1 MQFEDIGVFLGFISY
16 PYYKDGKDLY
26 NEVFKPFFEKH
37 KRHFA
42 KYDPDVLSSEE
53 EDPYP
58 DIYTPAGYRMFS
70 SSGLSILSLVDDYS
84 FYNRFFNKNH
94 IQSLLQPEIDTEISD
109 AKKKKEIDLDFKSVV
124 VSGITEREESERT
137 LLQAAKETFLLPDNN
152 RYRYIGIIRLK
163 IDYRLLVGKKNAMST
178 VSNIKGQ
185 IKSIYDNRT
194 NKASRCD
201 YIAIDCYDN
210 DELTVI
216 AFADELLTLFN
227 FLGNIRSIKN
237 TDIGQPYFDEL
248 KKQNCEKHVFGLTY
262 LCFGYDLKRGLGDDI
277 GENDIINCTI
287 ETKPGHRDVF
297 YAYLRDNPQAKSLG
311 ISNPNMNISGGCN
324 IYFSMPLQKIV
335 ELENICKDTESVFRR
350 DVRKVKVSLK
360 DDFDSPDR
368 DKSDVSES
376 EHVHSNNNKHAELL
390 RDNLSKVK
398 ELVKQVGVSKMV
410 RERLMALFEFYNL
423 SCQNILQSFYLGELK
438 PALSDYHNMIMDMKN
453 NPKEDLSSIEQ
464 MLNEEITNM
473 ENACYDR
480 LHIQKNNQ
488 APLEY
493 SGGIQQYL
501 TSFDFVYK
509 QIYRIFSPKD
519 NDAFYVTISGAERAA
534 SERQLFKLNIHDIV
548 FPELFIIAVWKE
560 IANFALKIQKRNV
573 ENDRSKPHK
582 ELIDTLNTWND
593 FISNEDAF
601 RIIHDR
607 IHQSKKL
614 LHDDDVSRC
623 IKQLVSP
630 ELIEYFIKD
639 YIVFHFAFCN
649 DFSLFWHFYF
659 KILLQT
665 TNSYNCLNHID
676 KRHQIHMFLRVFM
689 VAKLACGEGEENV
702 LSSFVQAQA
711 DSPFDTILGAQWIEC
726 YKKTLTATDEIY
738 NVLKMFGF
746 CQMIDYTIESYE
758 ENIYKKEHPDQLYN
772 PAQIKDIIKER
783 ENNMEM
789 MKEYLNNG
797 WIIREDSDLERY
809 EYSFIICL
817 FGAFLRSVYELDFS
831 VNTDSKIKSIPR
843 DSEGKINKVMEIIPR
858 TKNDLYNNMIQ
869 IPVDTTGG
877 FFIPSSNIRRQYFR
891 LRTTLYR
898 SLWNY
903 RFACENP

>member
-1 MQFEDIGVFLGFISY
+1 MQFENNGVFLSFISY

-26 NEVFKPFFEKH
+26 NDVFKLFFEKH
-37 KRHFA
+37 KRHIA
-42 KYDPDVLSSEE
+42 KYDPDVSSSKD

-58 DIYTPAGYRMFS
+58 NVYTPAGYRMFS
-70 SSGLSILSLVDDYS
+70 SSGLAILSLVDDYS

-94 IQSLLQPEIDTEISD
+94 IQSLLQPEIDS
-109 AKKKKEIDLDFKSVV
+109 EIDLDFKSVV

-137 LLQAAKETFLLPDNN
+137 LLQAAKDTFLLPENN

-163 IDYRLLVGKKNAMST
+163 IDYRLLVGKNNAMATISR
-178 VSNIKGQ
+178 IKKQ
-185 IKSIYDNRT
+185 IKNLYENRVK
-194 NKASRCD
+194 NDSRCD

-216 AFADELLTLFN
+216 TFADELLILFN
-227 FLGNIRSIKN
+227 LLGNIRSIKN
-237 TDIGQPYFDEL
+237 TDIGQPYDEENE
-248 KKQNCEKHVFGLTY
+248 KDCEKHVFGLTY
-262 LCFGYDLKRGLGDDI
+262 LCFGYDLKCELGDDI
-277 GENDIINCTI
+277 GENDMINCTI
-287 ETKPGHRDVF
+287 ETKPGHRDIF
-297 YAYLRDNPQAKSLG
+297 YSYIRDNSVSESLG
-311 ISNPNMNISGGCN
+311 ISDSNINISGGCN
-324 IYFSMPLQKIV
+324 VYFSMPLQKIV
-335 ELENICKDTESVFRR
+335 ELERICKDTKSVFRR

-360 DDFDSPDR
+360 DDFDSSDR
-368 DKSDVSES
+368 DKSTIDES
-376 EHVHSNNNKHAELL
+376 KHIRTNNNKQAEIT
-390 RDNLSKVK
+390 RENFSQVK
-398 ELVKQVGVSKMV
+398 KLVKQVGVSKMV
-410 RERLMALFEFYNL
+410 RERLMALLEFYNL

-438 PALSDYHNMIMDMKN
+438 PALSDYHNMIKDMRN
-453 NPKEDLSSIEQ
+453 SPMEDLSSIEQ

-534 SERQLFKLNIHDIV
+534 SERQLFKLNIHDII
-548 FPELFIIAVWKE
+548 FPELFIITVWKE
-560 IANFALKIQKRNV
+560 IANFALKIQKKNV
-573 ENDRSKPHK
+573 ENDRSEPHK
-582 ELIDTLNTWND
+582 ELVDTLNTWND

-601 RIIHDR
+601 SIIRDR
-607 IHQSKKL
+607 IRHSEKL
-614 LHDDDVSRC
+614 LHDDEVSKC
-623 IKQLVSP
+623 IKQMVSP

-639 YIVFHFAFCN
+639 YIVFHFAFCD
-649 DFSLFWHFYF
+649 DFTLFWHFYF

-676 KRHQIHMFLRVFM
+676 KRYLIHMFLRVFM
-689 VAKLACGEGEENV
+689 VAKLACGEEKHNA
-702 LSSFVQAQA
+702 SYFSFVQSQA
-711 DSPFDTILGAQWIEC
+711 DSPFDSIIGSQWIEC
-726 YKKTLTATDEIY
+726 YKKTLDATEEIF
-738 NVLKMFGF
+738 NVLNMHGF

-758 ENIYKKEHPDQLYN
+758 ENIYKKERPDQLYDPTQAKN
-772 PAQIKDIIKER
+772 IVEER
-783 ENNMEM
+783 ENIMKE
-789 MKEYLNNG
+789 MKEYLNKG
-797 WIIREDSDLERY
+797 WIIREDPNLEHY

-817 FGAFLRSVYELDFS
+817 FGAFLRSVYELDYS
-831 VNTDSKIKSIPR
+831 VNANSKIKSIPR
-843 DSEGKINKVMEIIPR
+843 DSEGKINKVMEIIPG
-858 TKNDLYNNMIQ
+858 TKNDLYDNIIQ

-877 FFIPSSNIRRQYFR
+877 FFIPSSNIRSQYFR

-903 RFACENP
+903 RFACEN

>member
-1 MQFEDIGVFLGFISY
+1 
-16 PYYKDGKDLY
+16 
-26 NEVFKPFFEKH
+26 
-37 KRHFA
+37 
-42 KYDPDVLSSEE
+42 
-53 EDPYP
+53 
-58 DIYTPAGYRMFS
+58 
-70 SSGLSILSLVDDYS
+70 
-84 FYNRFFNKNH
+84 
-94 IQSLLQPEIDTEISD
+94 
-109 AKKKKEIDLDFKSVV
+109 
-124 VSGITEREESERT
+124 
-137 LLQAAKETFLLPDNN
+137 
-152 RYRYIGIIRLK
+152 
-163 IDYRLLVGKKNAMST
+163 
-178 VSNIKGQ
+178 
-185 IKSIYDNRT
+185 
-194 NKASRCD
+194 
-201 YIAIDCYDN
+201 
-210 DELTVI
+210 
-216 AFADELLTLFN
+216 
-227 FLGNIRSIKN
+227 
-237 TDIGQPYFDEL
+237 
-248 KKQNCEKHVFGLTY
+248 
-262 LCFGYDLKRGLGDDI
+262 
-277 GENDIINCTI
+277 
-287 ETKPGHRDVF
+287 
-297 YAYLRDNPQAKSLG
+297 
-311 ISNPNMNISGGCN
+311 
-324 IYFSMPLQKIV
+324 
-335 ELENICKDTESVFRR
+335 
-350 DVRKVKVSLK
+350 
-360 DDFDSPDR
+360 
-368 DKSDVSES
+368 
-376 EHVHSNNNKHAELL
+376 
-390 RDNLSKVK
+390 
-398 ELVKQVGVSKMV
+398 MV

-423 SCQNILQSFYLGELK
+423 SCQNILQSFYLEELK

-573 ENDRSKPHK
+573 ENDKSKPHK

-593 FISNEDAF
+593 FISNDDAF
-601 RIIHDR
+601 RIIRDR

-689 VAKLACGEGEENV
+689 VAKLACGEGEENA

-711 DSPFDTILGAQWIEC
+711 DSPFDSILGAQWIEC
-726 YKKTLTATDEIY
+726 YKKTLAATDEIY

-758 ENIYKKEHPDQLYN
+758 ENIYKKEHSDQLFN

-783 ENNMEM
+783 ESIMDV

-797 WIIREDSDLERY
+797 WIIREESDLERY

-817 FGAFLRSVYELDFS
+817 FGAFLRSVYELDYS
-831 VNTDSKIKSIPR
+831 INTDSKIKSIPR
-843 DSEGKINKVMEIIPR
+843 DSEGKINRVMEIIPG
-858 TKNDLYNNMIQ
+858 TKNDLYDNIIQ

-903 RFACENP
+903 RFACENS